1 MEGAGMI
8 WILIIAILVV
18 VGFLLD
24 REVYFYEGTHL
35 GPRVQSWL
43 YDRWSKK
50 YDEGKRE
57 SQLRDDDM
65 LAKPLLAVLKNVPEP
80 FILDFATGT
89 GRLSFALLTQPEF
102 NGHIIALDLS
112 QGMLEK
118 AAAKINA
125 RTPATKQSPQK
136 TAGQAGTVPPLT
148 SSRNSFV
155 SVRRALPVEFLR
167 HLSLPLPFPN
177 ATFDVIC
184 ALEVLELFPNME
196 EPLAELSRVL
206 RPGGILLIS
215 RGTEESGRKAKV
227 KSKADFGSLLTK
239 HDFTNFQI
247 APWWELFDRVIA
259 MKNGSSSP
267 VGSRTLADV
276 MRCSVCGH
284 RRWSPEA
291 DALKCDNCGKSLTV
305 TKAGIVLN

>member
-1 MEGAGMI
+1 MNWAI
-8 WILIIAILVV
+8 TIAILLL
-18 VGFLLD
+18 VGFILD

-57 SQLRDDDM
+57 SQLRDNEM
-65 LAKPLLAVLKNVPEP
+65 LAKHLLAVLKNVPEP

-89 GRLSFALLTQPEF
+89 GRLSFALLSQPEF

-118 AAAKINA
+118 AVAKLNA
-125 RTPATKQSPQK
+125 RTSTSEQNS
-136 TAGQAGTVPPLT
+136 TVPPLA
-148 SSRNSFV
+148 SSRSSFG
-155 SVRRALPVEFLR
+155 SATRGDKVEFLR
-167 HLSLPLPFPN
+167 HLSLPLPFPDS
-177 ATFDVIC
+177 AFDAVC
-184 ALEVLELFPNME
+184 ALEVLELFPNMDQ
-196 EPLAELSRVL
+196 PLAELSRVL
-206 RPGGILLIS
+206 HPGGILLTS

-239 HDFTNFQI
+239 HGFTNFQI
-247 APWWELFDRVIA
+247 APWWKLFDCVFA

-267 VGSRTLADV
+267 VGVSELADV
-276 MRCSVCGH
+276 MRCSVCSETQ
-284 RRWSPEA
+284 WSRQA
-291 DALKCDNCGKSLTV
+291 NALKCANCGKGFVV
-305 TKAGIVLN
+305 TKEGIILG

>member
-1 MEGAGMI
+1 MSC
-8 WILIIAILVV
+8 ILTIAILIAF
-18 VGFLLD
+18 GFILD

-57 SQLRDDDM
+57 SQLRDNEM

-80 FILDFATGT
+80 FVLDFATGT
-89 GRLSFALLTQPEF
+89 ARLSFALLSQPEF
-102 NGHIIALDLS
+102 NGRIIALDLS

-118 AAAKINA
+118 AVAKLNA
-125 RTPATKQSPQK
+125 RTSTSEQTPQK

-148 SSRNSFV
+148 SSRSFFG
-155 SVRRALPVEFLR
+155 SATSGARVEFLR
-167 HLSLPLPFPN
+167 HLSLPLPFPD
-177 ATFDVIC
+177 AAFDVVC
-184 ALEVLELFPNME
+184 ALEVLELFPNMD

-206 RPGGILLIS
+206 RPGGILLTS

-247 APWWELFDRVIA
+247 APWWKLFDRVIA

-267 VGSRTLADV
+267 VGARELIDV
-276 MRCSVCGH
+276 MRCSVCSETQ
-284 RRWSPEA
+284 WSRHA
-291 DALKCDNCGKSLTV
+291 NALKCAHCGKAFVV
-305 TKAGIVLN
+305 TEEGIVLG